1 MRRKILFTEVSILFM
16 LMALVLFASTK
27 STKGET
33 EKLTDSAVKTVLE
46 QRLIKYGLLKDN
58 NIQVSVDNG
67 VITLNGTVRSLA
79 EKEKVAQYAHEVDDT
94 YAIKN
99 LLAIQAGNL
108 SDQQIADSVM
118 VQIDNYVF
126 YSVFDWIEVQV
137 NNGVVTLSGWV
148 DEPWHKS
155 GYERQTQKAAGVKQI
170 KSEIQTLPASFTDD
184 QIRREAARVIY
195 DDPILDNYGYRA
207 VPAIHIIVNMG
218 IVTLK
223 GVVAS
228 SFDAN
233 RAGSLV
239 RYRTDAFDVL
249 NQLQFE
255 SK

>member
-1 MRRKILFTEVSILFM
+1 MRGKTLYTAASVLFM
-16 LMALVLFASTK
+16 LMALVLFANTK
-27 STKGET
+27 STQGEP

-46 QRLIKYGLLKDN
+46 QRLIKYGLLRGN

-94 YAIKN
+94 YAIEN

-137 NNGVVTLSGWV
+137 NNGVVTLRGWV

-155 GYERQTQKAAGVKQI
+155 GYERQAQKAVGVKQI

-218 IVTLK
+218 VVTLK

-239 RYRTDAFDVL
+239 RYRTGAFDVD
-249 NQLQFE
+249 NQLQVE
-255 SK
+255 SN

>member
-1 MRRKILFTEVSILFM
+1 MRGKTLFPVASMLFM

-27 STKGET
+27 STRGEP
-33 EKLTDSAVKTVLE
+33 EKLSDSAVKTVLE

-67 VITLNGTVRSLA
+67 VITLNGVVRSLA
-79 EKEKVAQYAHEVDDT
+79 QKEKVAHYAHEVDDT
-94 YAIKN
+94 YAIEN
-99 LLAIQAGNL
+99 LLTIQAGNL

-118 VQIDNYVF
+118 AQVDKYVF
-126 YSVFDWIEVQV
+126 YSIFDWIEVRV
-137 NNGVVTLSGWV
+137 NNGVATLSGWV

-155 GYERQTQKAAGVKQI
+155 GYEKQARKAPGVREI

-184 QIRREAARVIY
+184 HIRRQAAMVIY
-195 DDPILDNYGYRA
+195 DDPILDQYGYRA

-228 SFDAN
+228 SFDAT

-239 RYRTDAFDVL
+239 RYRTDAFDVV

>member
-1 MRRKILFTEVSILFM
+1 MRGKTLFTVASILFM

-27 STKGET
+27 STRGET
-33 EKLTDSAVKTVLE
+33 EKLSDNAVKTVLE
-46 QRLIKYGLLKDN
+46 QRLIKYGLLRDN
-58 NIQVSVDNG
+58 NIQVSVDHG
-67 VITLNGTVRSLA
+67 VITLNGMVRSLA
-79 EKEKVAQYAHEVDDT
+79 EKEEVAHYAHEVDDT
-94 YAIKN
+94 YAIEN
-99 LLAIQAGNL
+99 LLTIQAGNL

-118 VQIDNYVF
+118 AQIDKYVF
-126 YSVFDWIEVQV
+126 YSIFDWIEVRV
-137 NNGVVTLSGWV
+137 NNGVATLSGWV

-155 GYERQTQKAAGVKQI
+155 GYEKQARKSVGVRQI
-170 KSEIQTLPASFTDD
+170 KNEIETLPASFTDD
-184 QIRREAARVIY
+184 HLRRQAARVIY
-195 DDPILDNYGYRA
+195 DDPILDRYGYGA

-239 RYRTDAFDVL
+239 RYRTDAFDVI